1 MSCTWPFNVP
11 TGVWGLNR
19 KGKGT
24 MNTVNAKKLYMIALT
39 LVVLGLVIKPTSGLV
54 LSVILLPIKVVVWF
68 ALAII
73 SIINWFALLVV
84 LIIGAA
90 AYVAYCRGWIF

>member
-24 MNTVNAKKLYMIALT
+24 MNAKKIYMIVLAI
-39 LVVLGLVIKPTSGLV
+39 VVLGLVIKPTSSIVLAVLLMPIKLV
-54 LSVILLPIKVVVWF
+54 LWFVFGVV
-68 ALAII
+68 
-73 SIINWFALLVV
+73 SIINWVALLVLAV
-84 LIIGAA
+84 IGAA

>member
-24 MNTVNAKKLYMIALT
+24 MNTKKLYMILLT
-39 LVVLGLVIKPTSGLV
+39 VVVLGLVIKPTSGLV
-54 LSVILLPIKVVVWF
+54 LSIILLPIKAVLWFTLAVVG
-68 ALAII
+68 
-73 SIINWFALLVV
+73 IINWVALLVV
-84 LIIGAA
+84 LVIGAA
-90 AYVAYCRGWIF
+90 AYVAYHKGWIF

>member
-1 MSCTWPFNVP
+1 VP

-39 LVVLGLVIKPTSGLV
+39 LVVLGLVIKPTSNLV
-54 LSVILLPIKVVVWF
+54 LGLILLPIKLVLWFVIAVV
-68 ALAII
+68 
-73 SIINWFALLVV
+73 SIINWVALVVV

-90 AYVAYCRGWIF
+90 AYVAYCKGWIF

>member
-1 MSCTWPFNVP
+1 MYLAFNVP

-19 KGKGT
+19 KRKGT
-24 MNTVNAKKLYMIALT
+24 MNTINAKKLYMIALT
-39 LVVLGLVIKPTSGLV
+39 VVVLGLVIKPTSGVV
-54 LSVILLPIKVVVWF
+54 LSIILLPVKVVVWF
-68 ALAII
+68 ALAVV

-90 AYVAYCRGWIF
+90 AYVSYCKGWIF